1 MGIFFVLRVVFED
14 VGSFVV
20 SFRLWEGGVSIGSI
34 LVDFNGY
41 RLGRVDIF
49 LYREFGGRVAEVI
62 LS

>member
-20 SFRLWEGGVSIGSI
+20 SFCLWEGGVSIGSI